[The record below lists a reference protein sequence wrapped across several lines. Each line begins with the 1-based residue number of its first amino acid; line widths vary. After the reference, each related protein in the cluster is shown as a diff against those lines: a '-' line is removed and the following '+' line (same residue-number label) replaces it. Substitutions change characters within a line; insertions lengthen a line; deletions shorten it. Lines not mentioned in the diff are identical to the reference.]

1 MKFWEGLFG
10 KQARRFT
17 EKDNRG
23 TRQDSVELAS
33 SYWITRMASPKKE
46 PFLLYTFDDETAARA
61 ALLALPCI
69 HIADD
74 SGRLICTEVLF
85 FGYYQTE
92 RGQYEAI
99 LCGGELTHEL
109 WAQAKASFIQ
119 HGGRPRGDGELE
131 PPVSRNSA
139 PKAQAPR
146 PGQVTF
152 VREEHQSKM
161 GSIFT
166 YQIYQ
171 GPDAAAAKTFLE
183 QNPVTKSLYY
193 IIVETPEGTYG
204 RDIQGIYKE

>member
-1 MKFWEGLFG
+1 MKFWKGWFG
-10 KQARRFT
+10 KQTWRCT

-23 TRQDSVELAS
+23 IRQDSAELARA
-33 SYWITRMASPKKE
+33 YWISRMASPKKD
-46 PFLLYTFDDETAARA
+46 PFVLYTFDDEAEARA
-61 ALLALPCI
+61 ALLELPCI

-74 SGRLICTEVLF
+74 SGRLICTEVLN
-85 FGYYQTE
+85 FGYYQTQQ
-92 RGQYEAI
+92 GQYEAI
-99 LCGGELTHEL
+99 LGGGELTHEL

-131 PPVSRNSA
+131 PPTSHNTA
-139 PKAQAPR
+139 PQAQPPG

-161 GSIFT
+161 GSMLT

-171 GPDAAAAKTFLE
+171 GPSAAAAKTFLE
-183 QNPVTKSLYY
+183 QNPVTKPLYY
-193 IIVETPEGTYG
+193 IIVETPEGIYG